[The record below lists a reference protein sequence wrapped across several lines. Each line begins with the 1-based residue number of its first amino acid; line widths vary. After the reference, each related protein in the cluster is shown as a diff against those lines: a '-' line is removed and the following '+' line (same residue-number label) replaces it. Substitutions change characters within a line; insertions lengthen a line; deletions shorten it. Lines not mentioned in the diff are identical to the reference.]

1 MVVGRLS
8 LLVALLAACAA
19 LPAIAQRASDDDIK
33 KQMIQESIAGYSG
46 ACPCPESRKRNGA
59 RCGGSSA
66 YSRPGGKSVLCYPSD
81 ITLAMVDDYRRRR
94 GLPR

>member
-1 MVVGRLS
+1 MTARVAFW
-8 LLVALLAACAA
+8 LLLL
-19 LPAIAQRASDDDIK
+19 LPIGAGLGNAQRISDDDIK

-46 ACPCPESRKRNGA
+46 ACPCPESRKKNGA

-81 ITLAMVDDYRRRR
+81 ITQAMVDAYRQRR
-94 GLPR
+94 GLPK